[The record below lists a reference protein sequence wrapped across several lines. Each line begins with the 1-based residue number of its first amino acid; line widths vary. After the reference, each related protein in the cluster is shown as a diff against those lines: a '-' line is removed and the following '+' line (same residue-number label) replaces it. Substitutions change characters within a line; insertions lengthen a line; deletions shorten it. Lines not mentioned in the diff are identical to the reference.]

1 MEYLSPRTI
10 AKMGKTSGKSEGKN
24 ENGKVGAGANSWST
38 TNYGTKTNFQ
48 SNFHQK
54 QDINKNGES
63 KANFGKEVLE
73 QKDNNSCSIQ

>member
-24 ENGKVGAGANSWST
+24 ENGKVGAGS
-38 TNYGTKTNFQ
+38 NYGTKTNFQ
-48 SNFHQK
+48 SNFHHK